1 MAILSR
7 SPWPSNDL
15 QITIHCTRG
24 NLKKASALLCKNDYF
39 DTNIFLVKIHFRS
52 ISRASQSQNAIF
64 IVFGCL
70 KIHYTRGIRNRD
82 LKVIKRSRSKS
93 VTFIN
98 SPQNLESPLYT
109 KINYFI
115 DSMHSIR
122 NHDLKVI
129 WRSRWPWEYHHWI
142 SGPKCFK
149 NIYIL

>member
-1 MAILSR
+1 MTLHNFGIKFSYRTYDITVLQDPHNPVKISVAAFFSYRQYSVKSSR
-7 SPWPSNDL
+7 SFN
-15 QITIHCTRG
+15 
-24 NLKKASALLCKNDYF
+24 KFLCKNDYF
-39 DTNIFLVKIHFRS
+39 DTNIFYVEIHFRS
-52 ISRASQSQNAIF
+52 IPRASQSQNAIF
-64 IVFGCL
+64 ILFGCL

-129 WRSRWPWEYHHWI
+129 
-142 SGPKCFK
+142 
-149 NIYIL
+149 